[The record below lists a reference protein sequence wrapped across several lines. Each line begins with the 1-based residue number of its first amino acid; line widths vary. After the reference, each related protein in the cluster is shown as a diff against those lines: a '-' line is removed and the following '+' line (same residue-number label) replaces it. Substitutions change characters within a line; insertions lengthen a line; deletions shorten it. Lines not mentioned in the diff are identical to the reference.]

1 MVVLLKVNPLSLDKF
16 ILYVVPISPETADTA
31 QTTLGL
37 ATETFTVAYDALP
50 NQVPLVAALKVA
62 TDQDAPKLALLQT
75 PVVDTVNTASGLL
88 FALAIL
94 E

>member
-16 ILYVVPISPETADTA
+16 ILYVVPISPETLEAA

-50 NQVPLVAALKVA
+50 NQLPLAVVLKVA

-75 PVVDTVNTASGLL
+75 PVVDTVNTTSGLL
-88 FALAIL
+88 LAFANL